1 MPRAKSRVVR
11 SRVVSSDDDAP
22 LAAQPPP
29 LAVQTPPVIKPKKK
43 KKQRYSKFADMMA
56 KEGKEGH
63 TASEGSESE
72 DDGDES
78 DDSCIVS
85 DRSQVVSDAM
95 RNIYTASLTSQGA
108 DLGFGVPIA
117 HQRAVEE
124 ERGHGSI
131 VQGIINNKKQ
141 KDARREARRVAKLTV
156 PPVTNASP
164 SQQKR
169 KAARKDAPKAP
180 SPKHLHA
187 TPAILLS
194 PLKQLPGSPLLPPPV
209 NSLVPH
215 EQQFV
220 SRMKLKSK
228 PSVMQHSFPG
238 PVHVIHHLSS
248 HVSPPKSLLSHR
260 GGLAASMASFE
271 EACHAYRHVSPR
283 VSPAKSLLSQHGG
296 LAASF
301 DAACNVIQRLSPHVS
316 PNKSL
321 FSQPGGPADSP
332 DSPVSRFEAWK
343 HTVLHRPG
351 IYGCSVSTQTN
362 FDHEPEG
369 RLHSAVQ
376 TSPRHAAEPLT
387 LQDLRSELRAF
398 LVGIGF

>member
-1 MPRAKSRVVR
+1 MPRAKF
-11 SRVVSSDDDAP
+11 RVVSSDDDAP

-85 DRSQVVSDAM
+85 DRSQVISDAM

-131 VQGIINNKKQ
+131 VQGIIIKKKQ
-141 KDARREARRVAKLTV
+141 KDARREARRVAKLSV

-164 SQQKR
+164 PQQKR
-169 KAARKDAPKAP
+169 KAARRDVPKTS
-180 SPKHLHA
+180 SPKHLPA
-187 TPAILLS
+187 TPAILVS
-194 PLKQLPGSPLLPPPV
+194 PPKQLPDPPPPV

-238 PVHVIHHLSS
+238 PVHVIHHVSS
-248 HVSPPKSLLSHR
+248 HASPPKSLLSHR

-271 EACHAYRHVSPR
+271 EACYAYRHVSPR
-283 VSPAKSLLSQHGG
+283 VSPAKSLLSQRGG

-301 DAACNVIQRLSPHVS
+301 DAACNLIRRLSPHVS
-316 PNKSL
+316 PTKSL

-343 HTVLHRPG
+343 HTVLQRPG
-351 IYGCSVSTQTN
+351 IYGCSVSTQTTFN
-362 FDHEPEG
+362 HEPEG
-369 RLHSAVQ
+369 HVHSAVQ
-376 TSPRHAAEPLT
+376 TSPRHAADPLT

>member
-1 MPRAKSRVVR
+1 MPRAKF
-11 SRVVSSDDDAP
+11 RVVSSDDDAP

-85 DRSQVVSDAM
+85 DRSQVISDAM

-131 VQGIINNKKQ
+131 VQGIINKKKQ

-156 PPVTNASP
+156 PPVSNASP
-164 SQQKR
+164 SQQIR
-169 KAARKDAPKAP
+169 KAARKDVPKTT
-180 SPKHLHA
+180 SPKHLPA

-194 PLKQLPGSPLLPPPV
+194 PLKQLPGPPPPV

-271 EACHAYRHVSPR
+271 EACHAYRQVSPR
-283 VSPAKSLLSQHGG
+283 VSPAKSLLSQRGG

-301 DAACNVIQRLSPHVS
+301 DAACNVIHRLSPHVS

-343 HTVLHRPG
+343 HTVLQRPG
-351 IYGCSVSTQTN
+351 VYGCSVSTQTTFN
-362 FDHEPEG
+362 HETEG

-376 TSPRHAAEPLT
+376 TSPRHAADPLT